1 MHAVEDPGEARE
13 DGEEDPGQEE
23 GCSIQPSHTRHPS
36 SYSGTQI

>member
-1 MHAVEDPGEARE
+1 MHAVEDPGEAGE